1 MTNRHQEHA
10 EKIVAAF
17 KDALDEGVR
26 QQITDAQY
34 HLLSN
39 TIRQA
44 LGEELGVALE
54 RMEEIVR
61 QLRTETERPELGI

>member
-1 MTNRHQEHA
+1 MTNRHQERA

-17 KDALDEGVR
+17 KAALDEGVR

-44 LGEELGVALE
+44 LGEELSVAVE
-54 RMEEIVR
+54 TMEEIIR
-61 QLRTETERPELGI
+61 QLRTETERPDLGI

>member
-17 KDALDEGVR
+17 KDALDGDVR
-26 QQITDAQY
+26 QQISDAQY

-39 TIRQA
+39 TIRKA
-44 LGEELGVALE
+44 LGEELGHAAE
-54 RMEEIVR
+54 RMEELVR
-61 QLRTETERPELGI
+61 QLRSETERPDLGI